1 MLVNLLTL
9 TVVNG
14 TKWEAGKV
22 MTTYTSGAA
31 GFAAAIMTAL
41 SNGNAIRCAR
51 EGLRVSQTSLAR
63 EAGISQSYL
72 AKVESGERQMTDEMT
87 HRVWEALARL
97 DENYQRPITIRLEG
111 EHPIATGTEQL

>member
-1 MLVNLLTL
+1 MIQ
-9 TVVNG
+9 NG
-14 TKWEAGKV
+14 KAGKV
-22 MTTYTSGAA
+22 MTTYTSGAV

-41 SNGNAIRCAR
+41 SNGNAIRHAR

-87 HRVWEALARL
+87 HRVWKALARL
-97 DENYQRPITIRLEG
+97 DENYQRPVTIRLEG
-111 EHPIATGTEQL
+111 EHAIVKGTEQL